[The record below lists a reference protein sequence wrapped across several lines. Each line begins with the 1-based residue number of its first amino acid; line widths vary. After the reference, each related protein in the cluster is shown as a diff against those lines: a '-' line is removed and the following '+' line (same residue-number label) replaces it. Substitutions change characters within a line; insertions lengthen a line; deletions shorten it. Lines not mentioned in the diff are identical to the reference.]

1 MGKALII
8 GAGGVAGVVIHK
20 CCQNSEVFTEIC
32 IASRTKSKCDKFKE
46 ELQDKTSTKITTA
59 QVDANDVNQLIALIE
74 QEKPDIVINVAL
86 PYQDL
91 TIMDACLATKTDYV
105 DTANYEPEDTAKFEY
120 KWQWAYREK
129 FEKAGITAL
138 LGSGF
143 DPGVTGV
150 FCAYAQKH
158 YFDEI
163 HYIDILD
170 CNGGDHGYPFAT
182 NFNPEINIREVSA
195 KGSYIENG
203 QWVETEP
210 MEIKR
215 VYDFDQV
222 GEKDMY
228 LLHHEE
234 LESLALNI
242 HGIKRIRFFMTF
254 GQSYLTH
261 LKCLENVGMTS
272 IEPILYEGK
281 EIVPLQFLKAVL
293 PDPASLGPRTVGKTN
308 IGCICQGVKDGKPVN
323 YYVYNVCDHQECYKE
338 VGSQAVSYTT
348 GVPAMIGAMMVMTGK
363 WKKPGV
369 YNVEEF
375 DPDPFMEALNKWGLP
390 WTENFDPVLV
400 DENVPESQEKNPKIY
415 ENIEQV
421 FDEKKAQEEL
431 EKGYKKAEK
440 ILKNREK
447 MERFLQRLEKKLKSI
462 PVLGEKLSY
471 IPAMVSLLKSYIE
484 KEYTDLPLGTIIAIT
499 SALLYFV
506 SPIDLV
512 PDSIP
517 VIGYFDDAAVV
528 AACWKLVESDVKEY
542 LKWRE
547 DNNKVVI

>member
-1 MGKALII
+1 MSKALII

-20 CCQNSEVFTEIC
+20 CCQNSEVFSEIC

-46 ELQDKTSTKITTA
+46 ELEEKTETKISTA
-59 QVDANDVNQLIALIE
+59 QVDADSVSELVALINR
-74 QEKPDIVINVAL
+74 EKPDIVINVAL

-91 TIMDACLATKTDYV
+91 TIMDACLETKTNYL
-105 DTANYEPEDTAKFEY
+105 DTANYEPEDTAV
-120 KWQWAYREK
+120 
-129 FEKAGITAL
+129 
-138 LGSGF
+138 LGCGF

-150 FCAYAQKH
+150 FSAYAQKH

-163 HYIDILD
+163 NYIDILD

-195 KGSYIENG
+195 KGSYIEDG
-203 QWVETEP
+203 KWIETEP

-215 VYDFDQV
+215 VYNFDQV

-242 HGIKRIRFFMTF
+242 KGIKRIRFFMTF

-272 IEPILYEGK
+272 IEPIMYEGR

-308 IGCICQGVKDGKPVN
+308 IGCIYQGQKDGKPVK

-348 GVPAMIGAMMVMTGK
+348 GVPAMIGAMMVLTGK
-363 WKKPGV
+363 WKKAGV

-390 WTENFDPVLV
+390 WKENFDPVLV
-400 DENVPESQEKNPKIY
+400 D
-415 ENIEQV
+415 
-421 FDEKKAQEEL
+421 
-431 EKGYKKAEK
+431 
-440 ILKNREK
+440 
-447 MERFLQRLEKKLKSI
+447 
-462 PVLGEKLSY
+462 
-471 IPAMVSLLKSYIE
+471 
-484 KEYTDLPLGTIIAIT
+484 
-499 SALLYFV
+499 
-506 SPIDLV
+506 
-512 PDSIP
+512 
-517 VIGYFDDAAVV
+517 
-528 AACWKLVESDVKEY
+528 
-542 LKWRE
+542 
-547 DNNKVVI
+547 